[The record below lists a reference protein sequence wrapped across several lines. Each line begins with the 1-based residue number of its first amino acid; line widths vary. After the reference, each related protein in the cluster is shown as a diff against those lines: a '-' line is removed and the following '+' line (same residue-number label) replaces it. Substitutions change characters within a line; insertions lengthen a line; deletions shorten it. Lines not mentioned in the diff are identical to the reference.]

1 MSLAVALDAARAAD
15 TTVVATT
22 LTGTSSVTTGDGS
35 TTESPSLIFKGK
47 NLNLTQRGTPGAV
60 FQYSENQNDLADLGL
75 SAQTGEGSP
84 SALFQTLNRPYG
96 RWIWGIAKSAT
107 TTNNTSTS
115 RVQMTLDQNN
125 RLSLYSPTAPNDINF
140 PTNTFGDVAFALISK
155 GNPQF
160 ALLGPDRY
168 TGTRTDVGSPGV
180 SLSYTDINTAFSPG
194 CGSGIWLLNRS
205 NVLSPTTTSWRWM
218 IADPSE
224 VIDPMTQ
231 SSSIVMRTRSQMAL
245 HADNNMFLYPA
256 DSENASII
264 FKPGTKDPLVPA
276 SIFVNGSPIPL
287 SGSTHILSSGSALAP
302 SLTSSIDR
310 NTGIFFPLT
319 STGAQTNK
327 VAVTTGG
334 ALQATFAMGSF
345 DVVGKV
351 TATGDRD
358 GVAGTFNGNITA
370 KDGAFSG
377 NVKVAGVI
385 RVEKQGDIEMGEFNY
400 EPAQ

>member
-1 MSLAVALDAARAAD
+1 
-15 TTVVATT
+15 
-22 LTGTSSVTTGDGS
+22 
-35 TTESPSLIFKGK
+35 
-47 NLNLTQRGTPGAV
+47 
-60 FQYSENQNDLADLGL
+60 
-75 SAQTGEGSP
+75 
-84 SALFQTLNRPYG
+84 
-96 RWIWGIAKSAT
+96 
-107 TTNNTSTS
+107 
-115 RVQMTLDQNN
+115 
-125 RLSLYSPTAPNDINF
+125 
-140 PTNTFGDVAFALISK
+140 
-155 GNPQF
+155 
-160 ALLGPDRY
+160 
-168 TGTRTDVGSPGV
+168 
-180 SLSYTDINTAFSPG
+180 
-194 CGSGIWLLNRS
+194 
-205 NVLSPTTTSWRWM
+205 
-218 IADPSE
+218 
-224 VIDPMTQ
+224 
-231 SSSIVMRTRSQMAL
+231 MAL